1 MDLMTALTI
10 AIPLI
15 AGFRYFGREFWPQLI
30 FAVLLTTYLQAV
42 SLERDYGDVAEWWRI
57 AIFASINALSAS
69 AIYALDKRF
78 KFTHWEKIPD

>member
-42 SLERDYGDVAEWWRI
+42 SFERDYGDVAEWWRI

-78 KFTHWEKIPD
+78 KFTHWEKNPD